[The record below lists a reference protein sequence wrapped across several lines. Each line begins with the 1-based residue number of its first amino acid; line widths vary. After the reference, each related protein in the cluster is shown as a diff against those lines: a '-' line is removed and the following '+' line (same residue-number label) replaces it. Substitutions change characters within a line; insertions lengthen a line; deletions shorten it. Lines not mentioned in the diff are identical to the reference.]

1 MSTNAAPQQLGIA
14 PPERVVAAPR
24 TARRHRLLNAPF
36 VTGMT
41 IVAILAIGAIIG
53 PALSPYNPE
62 AADIIS
68 ALQPPSSGHFF
79 GTDTNGSDIFVRT
92 LAAARV
98 DLTIPAIGIVLS
110 LLIGVPLGLIA
121 GLARGTLGEVLMRF
135 TDLMQAFPLLILAI
149 AIVALT
155 GNNLT
160 NVIWAI
166 AFVNVPIFLRLT
178 RSQVLTIRELRYV
191 EAAIALGNSRT
202 RLIVR
207 HIFPNAIGPVIVQIG
222 ISMGYAILLLAALA
236 FLGVGVQVPTPEWG
250 SMILIGAGDIVT
262 GGWWTSVFPGLVL
275 ILAVAGFNLIS
286 EGVERA
292 RSLH

>member
-1 MSTNAAPQQLGIA
+1 MTDDMTNHPDAMPVVDVFEAQNST
-14 PPERVVAAPR
+14 
-24 TARRHRLLNAPF
+24 RHRLMNAPF
-36 VTGMT
+36 IAGVTIIG
-41 IVAILAIGAIIG
+41 LLSIGAILG
-53 PALSPYNPE
+53 PALISYDPR
-62 AADIIS
+62 AADILS
-68 ALQPPSSGHFF
+68 ALEFPSSEHFF

-92 LAAARV
+92 LAAARI
-98 DLTIPAIGIVLS
+98 DLTIPAAGVLLA
-110 LLIGVPLGLIA
+110 LLSGVPLGLVA
-121 GLARGTLGEVLMRF
+121 GLTRGVLGEVLMRF
-135 TDLMQAFPLLILAI
+135 TDLLQAFPLLILAI

-166 AFVNVPIFLRLT
+166 AFVNIPIFLRLT

-191 EAAIALGNSRT
+191 EASIALGNTRT
-202 RLIVR
+202 RLIAR
-207 HIFPNAIGPVIVQIG
+207 HIFPNAIGPVIVQVG
-222 ISMGYAILLLAALA
+222 ISMGYGILLLAALA

-262 GGWWTSVFPGLVL
+262 GQWWTSIFPGVVL

-292 RSLH
+292 RSLQ

>member
-1 MSTNAAPQQLGIA
+1 MSANALPRQPL
-14 PPERVVAAPR
+14 PVAAPR
-24 TARRHRLLNAPF
+24 RGSRRHPLLNALF
-36 VTGMT
+36 ISGVA
-41 IVAILAIGAIIG
+41 IVLILAIGAVLG
-53 PALSPYNPE
+53 PALSPYDPR
-62 AADIIS
+62 AADILS
-68 ALQPPSSGHFF
+68 SLEGPSRNHPF
-79 GTDTNGSDIFVRT
+79 GTDTNGSDILVRT
-92 LAAARV
+92 LTAARI
-98 DLTIPAIGIVLS
+98 DLTIPAAGVLLA

-121 GLARGTLGEVLMRF
+121 GLARGTLGEVLMRL
-135 TDLMQAFPLLILAI
+135 TDLLQAFPLLILAL

-166 AFVNVPIFLRLT
+166 AFVNTPIFLRLT

-191 EAAIALGNSRT
+191 EAAIALGNNRT

-207 HIFPNAIGPVIVQIG
+207 HIFPNAIGPVIVQVG
-222 ISMGYAILLLAALA
+222 ISMGYGILLLAALA

-262 GGWWTSVFPGLVL
+262 GQWWTSVFPGLVL

-292 RSLH
+292 RSLG